1 MPRPTWMRRARR
13 PEPSPAASS
22 EPLRE
27 LAVRVVDDLR
37 VVLSWRPARDDVVVS
52 VDDRRTGERFE
63 LAVAGERAMHAFHHP
78 FAYVAPEPAR

>member
-1 MPRPTWMRRARR
+1 MPRPNWMRPMRR
-13 PEPSPAASS
+13 PDAESTAT

-37 VVLSWRPARDDVVVS
+37 IVLSWRPAHDDVVVS
-52 VDDRRTGERFE
+52 VDDRRTGERFQ

-78 FAYVAPEPAR
+78 FAYVALEPSR